1 MASTRNINSPGDY
14 KLEQQTFA
22 RNLDTNLYKYG
33 ANGMAYNPGL
43 PCGGSAPP
51 SLMWR
56 DALSG
61 NPIEIE
67 SALFGINS
75 TNLVNPAPA
84 VVPQLKTLRETKFF
98 DRMSLVMPKDL
109 VVPANQRAFP
119 VPE

>member
-1 MASTRNINSPGDY
+1 MASTRNINTCGDY
-14 KLEQQTFA
+14 NIQQKSFR
-22 RNLDTNLYKYG
+22 RNLDEVMYKYG
-33 ANGMAYNPGL
+33 ANGAAYNPAL

-75 TNLVNPAPA
+75 TNLVTPQAP
-84 VVPQLKTLRETKFF
+84 VYPQLKSLRSAKFF
-98 DRMSLVMPKDL
+98 DRPEIVMPKPL
-109 VVPANQRAFP
+109 VVPTDQRSFP